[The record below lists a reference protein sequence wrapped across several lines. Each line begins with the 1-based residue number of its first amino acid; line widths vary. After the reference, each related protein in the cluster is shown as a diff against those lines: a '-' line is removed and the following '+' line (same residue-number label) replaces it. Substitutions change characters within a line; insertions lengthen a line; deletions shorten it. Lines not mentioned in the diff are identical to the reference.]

1 MKAKNTILTLFLIIG
16 LLFLGGA
23 VWSLSSSLDLTK
35 NGVAAT
41 GTIIDLDVDVSED
54 NSKTYFPI
62 IEFTTQDNQQVEF
75 RSSMGSSRYRG
86 SIGQHIEVLYDPIN
100 PRSAVIDSTFGVYGT
115 SIITGIFGVVFTLI
129 GGIPTLIGRLKKRNG
144 ARLMREGLPIQVKIT
159 EVAENT
165 MIQVNRRSPFQVIAD
180 VHDKDTNSI
189 KRYKSENIYFDP
201 SPYIDREMVTVYV
214 DKQNPNKYHMD
225 VSFLPKIK

>member
-1 MKAKNTILTLFLIIG
+1 MKVKNIILTLFLIIG

-23 VWSLSSSLDLTK
+23 VWSLSSSLALTK
-35 NGVAAT
+35 NGVAVT
-41 GTIIDLDVDVSED
+41 GTIIGLDVDVSED

-75 RSSMGSSRYRG
+75 RSSMGSSSYRG
-86 SIGQHIEVLYDPIN
+86 SIGQQIEVLYEPLN
-100 PRSAVIDSTFGVYGT
+100 PRSAVIDSTFGVYGA
-115 SIITGIFGVVFTLI
+115 SIIMGIFGVVFTLV
-129 GGIPTLIGRLKKRNG
+129 GGIPTLISMLKKRNG
-144 ARLMREGLPIQVKIT
+144 IRLMREGLPIQVKIT

-201 SPYIDREMVTVYV
+201 SPYIDRETVTVYI